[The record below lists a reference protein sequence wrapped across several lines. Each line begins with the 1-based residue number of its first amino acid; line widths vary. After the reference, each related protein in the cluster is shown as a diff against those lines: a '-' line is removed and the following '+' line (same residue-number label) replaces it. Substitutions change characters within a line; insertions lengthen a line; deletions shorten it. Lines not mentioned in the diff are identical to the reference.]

1 MIKQRLSLLVLLAG
15 AMACRQQ
22 APASKTALEVD
33 SSLLE
38 VTDSNSVAPAADSAL
53 LTADTISY
61 SPDQLIGKWLQPVP
75 GLDKQKQ
82 GFDLRKDSV
91 ARSLNMYTLVYE
103 KWGLVKD
110 TLLLWNHTE
119 GVEKKDSAATI
130 DTVIIK
136 ELTDS
141 TLILFPVKAAEG
153 YLEKY
158 EKEAGG
164 KVKSKKGKGK
174 K

>member
-15 AMACRQQ
+15 VMACRQQ
-22 APASKTALEVD
+22 APASKTAPEED

-38 VTDSNSVAPAADSAL
+38 VADSSSVAPAADSA

-119 GVEKKDSAATI
+119 GMEKQDSAATV
-130 DTVIIK
+130 DTSIIK

-141 TLILFPVKAAEG
+141 TLVLFPVKAAEG

-158 EKEAGG
+158 EKEAG
-164 KVKSKKGKGK
+164 VKSKKVKGK

>member
-15 AMACRQQ
+15 MMACRQQ
-22 APASKTALEVD
+22 APASKAELEDD

-38 VTDSNSVAPAADSAL
+38 VTDSIAAAADTAL

-119 GVEKKDSAATI
+119 GVEKQDSAATI
-130 DTVIIK
+130 DTVLIK

-141 TLILFPVKAAEG
+141 TLVLFPVKAAEG

-158 EKEAGG
+158 EKEIVK
-164 KVKSKKGKGK
+164 KVKSKKVKGK
-174 K
+174 RAE

>member
-15 AMACRQQ
+15 VMACRQQ
-22 APASKTALEVD
+22 APASKAELEED

-38 VTDSNSVAPAADSAL
+38 VTDSVPAADTAL
-53 LTADTISY
+53 VTADTISY

-103 KWGLVKD
+103 KWALVKD

-119 GVEKKDSAATI
+119 GVEKQDSAATI
-130 DTVIIK
+130 DTVLIK

-141 TLILFPVKAAEG
+141 TLVLFPVKAAEG

-158 EKEAGG
+158 EKEAVT
-164 KVKSKKGKGK
+164 KVKSKKVKGK